1 MLAIS
6 FARTPV
12 RIAAV
17 ISFFIAALCILAQI
31 SPAVANP
38 IDDIGP
44 LQDDNPLH
52 NNPETP
58 KLMAKCSVLMKYLA
72 ILAEAKDDEPGQKEA
87 DEWSNVFLEV
97 LVAEV
102 GRKKGLDLALA
113 ANSDYEP
120 RVDAILDSDEKDL
133 LEDPLIASD
142 IESCIELM
150 SLE

>member
-1 MLAIS
+1 MIS
-6 FARTPV
+6 FPV
-12 RIAAV
+12 
-17 ISFFIAALCILAQI
+17 AALAVFALIP
-31 SPAVANP
+31 PAIANP
-38 IDDIGP
+38 LNDIGP
-44 LQDDNPLH
+44 LHDNNPLH

-120 RVDAILDSDEKDL
+120 RVDAIMDSDEKDP

-142 IESCIELM
+142 IENCIEFM